1 MTEVAQNPEIQKKI
15 TKTKL
20 AEEMGLSRQAL
31 YYKHKQ
37 PEKDLLTKEEIEKV
51 LKDHPAYG
59 HKRIAMELKINKKR
73 VLRVMKIFKIKP
85 YKRRIKHHLKAGDLK
100 KAPAEYKNE
109 IKYLCPTKPNVI
121 WAGDFTYIKFHNQFI
136 YLATIIDVFTR
147 EIIGWAIS
155 GKHDRFMVLDAYNMA
170 KQNTGAKPAYHH
182 SDQGS
187 EYDSYDYTNQLTN
200 DNVIISMSEKG
211 HPWENG
217 YQESFFSQFK
227 LDLGWTNQF
236 ETLPEL
242 IEAIHLQIYYYN
254 TKRIHTKLK
263 TNPQSFRVEYYIK
276 RLTTNKPQGQRQL
289 V

>member
-1 MTEVAQNPEIQKKI
+1 MTEAVQNPNIAQKI

-20 AEEMGLSRQAL
+20 AKEMGSSRQSL

-37 PEKDLLTKEEIEKV
+37 PAKDLLTKEEIEKV
-51 LKDHPAYG
+51 LKDHPSYG
-59 HKRIAMELKINKKR
+59 HKRIAMELGINKKR
-73 VLRVMKIFKIKP
+73 ILRVMKIFNIKP
-85 YKRRIKHHLKAGDLK
+85 YKRRIKRPLKPDDFK
-100 KAPAEYKNE
+100 KVPAVYQNE
-109 IKYLCPTKPNVI
+109 IKYLCPIKPNVI
-121 WAGDFTYIKFHNQFI
+121 WAGDFTYIKFHNRFI

-147 EIIGWAIS
+147 EIVGWAIS

-170 KQNTGAKPAYHH
+170 KQKTGAIPVYHH

-187 EYDSYDYTNQLTN
+187 EYDSYDYTNLLTR
-200 DNVIISMSEKG
+200 DGAIVSMSEKG
-211 HPWENG
+211 HPWENS
-217 YQESFFSQFK
+217 YQESFYSHFK

-236 ETLPEL
+236 ESLPEL

-263 TNPQSFRVEYYIK
+263 TNPQAFRVQYYIK
-276 RLTTNKPQGQRQL
+276 RLTISQPQRQRQL

>member
-1 MTEVAQNPEIQKKI
+1 MTQAIKNTVIEEKM
-15 TKTKL
+15 TKTRL
-20 AEEMGLSRQAL
+20 AKEMGVSRQAL

-37 PEKDLLTKEEIEKV
+37 PEKDLLTKDEIEKV

-73 VLRVMKIFKIKP
+73 VRRVMKIFNIKP
-85 YKRRIKHHLKAGDLK
+85 HKRRIKHPVKPDDLQRE
-100 KAPAEYKNE
+100 PAVYQNE
-109 IKYLCPTKPNVI
+109 IRSICPIRPNVI

-147 EIIGWAIS
+147 EIVGWSIS
-155 GKHDRFMVLDAYNMA
+155 GRHDRLMVLEAYEMA
-170 KQNTGAKPAYHH
+170 KQKTGTTPIYHH

-187 EYDSYDYTNQLTN
+187 EYDSYDYTNQLLK
-200 DNVIISMSEKG
+200 DKVIVSMSDKG

-217 YQESFFSQFK
+217 FQESFYSNFK
-227 LDLGWTNQF
+227 LDLGWPNQY

-242 IEAIHLQIYYYN
+242 IEGLHLQIHYYN

-263 TNPQSFRVEYYIK
+263 TNPQSFKAQYYIK
-276 RLTTNKPQGQRQL
+276 MLTINDSPRRRIL

>member
-1 MTEVAQNPEIQKKI
+1 MTEAAQAPEIEEKM
-15 TKTKL
+15 TKVKL
-20 AEEMGLSRQAL
+20 AKEMGVSRQTI

-37 PEKDLLTKEEIEKV
+37 PQKDILTKEKIEKV
-51 LKDHPAYG
+51 LKDHPSYG

-73 VLRVMKIFKIKP
+73 VLRVMKIFNIKP
-85 YKRRIKHHLKAGDLK
+85 YKRRIKHPIKQEDLR
-100 KAPAEYKNE
+100 KAPAVYQNE
-109 IKYLCPTKPNVI
+109 IKHLCPIKPNVV

-136 YLATIIDVFTR
+136 YLATIIDVFAR
-147 EIIGWAIS
+147 EIIGWSVS

-170 KQNTGAKPAYHH
+170 KQKTGAVPIYHH

-187 EYDSYDYTNQLTN
+187 EYDSCDYTNLLQK
-200 DNVIISMSEKG
+200 DEVIISMSEKG

-217 YQESFFSQFK
+217 FQESFYSNFK
-227 LDLGWTNQF
+227 LDLGWSNQF

-242 IEAIHLQIYYYN
+242 IEAIHLQIHYYN

-263 TNPQSFRVEYYIK
+263 TNPQTFKAQYYIK
-276 RLTTNKPQGQRQL
+276 MLTINEPQRYRQL

>member
-1 MTEVAQNPEIQKKI
+1 MTEVAQIPEIQKKI

-20 AEEMGLSRQAL
+20 SEEMGLSRQAL

-51 LKDHPAYG
+51 LKDHPSYG
-59 HKRIAMELKINKKR
+59 HKRIAIELTINKKR
-73 VLRVMKIFKIKP
+73 VLRVMKIFNIKP
-85 YKRRIKHHLKAGDLK
+85 YKRRIKHPLKPDDLK
-100 KAPAEYKNE
+100 KLPAEYKNE
-109 IKYLCPTKPNVI
+109 IKYLCPIKPNVI

-147 EIIGWAIS
+147 EIIGWTVS

-170 KQNTGAKPAYHH
+170 KQKTGLVPIYHH

-187 EYDSYDYTNQLTN
+187 EYDSCDYANTLEK
-200 DNVIISMSEKG
+200 DKVIISMSEKG

-217 YQESFFSQFK
+217 FQESFYSNFK

-263 TNPQSFRVEYYIK
+263 TNPQSFRVQYHIK
-276 RLTTNKPQGQRQL
+276 RSIIKKSQRQRQF